1 MSRHSCNLDR
11 KRSEIQYFSNPFYSV
26 LKISY
31 KFFSKN
37 VAKMLIEIQMDFEA
51 RFTFQIRHQ
60 YKIFRTSLKLISF
73 FFFLDLRNIY
83 IYVGSLHNVNSYNTI
98 FNYILG
104 SYGKIFKYSPNANI
118 FNYLVH
124 TIHLVPKFTVS
135 EK

>member
-1 MSRHSCNLDR
+1 
-11 KRSEIQYFSNPFYSV
+11 
-26 LKISY
+26 
-31 KFFSKN
+31 
-37 VAKMLIEIQMDFEA
+37 MLIEIQMDFEA

-60 YKIFRTSLKLISF
+60 YKIFCTSLKLIS

-104 SYGKIFKYSPNANI
+104 SLGKIFKYSPNANI